1 MAFCKCGD
9 PNCPVSENISKIKEA
24 IQTIG
29 TVYEPLE
36 EMKGTTFMGMIA
48 IKNDTSTFIR
58 FLIRLC
64 NIPENNQDMSPAI
77 LESTTNILNAPDLY
91 GNTPMHYFAARG
103 DEHKE
108 KFPLFMGFGACL
120 CIRNNAGESVLDV
133 LHTNTITLIEDGDE
147 MGIMFDTVSAEIF
160 GVARKPKSVYVYKI
174 E

>member
-1 MAFCKCGD
+1 
-9 PNCPVSENISKIKEA
+9 
-24 IQTIG
+24 
-29 TVYEPLE
+29 
-36 EMKGTTFMGMIA
+36 
-48 IKNDTSTFIR
+48 
-58 FLIRLC
+58 
-64 NIPENNQDMSPAI
+64 
-77 LESTTNILNAPDLY
+77 
-91 GNTPMHYFAARG
+91 MHYFAARG